1 MKISLNWLKDFVD
14 IDISPERLA
23 EILITAGL
31 EVEGITR
38 LGEGLD
44 NVVLA
49 RILSMRPHPN
59 ADRLTLCSVT
69 TGDKVHAIVCGAK
82 NMKEGDMV
90 ALALPGAH
98 LPNGMKITKSKI
110 RGEVSEGML
119 CSETELGL
127 AKESAG
133 IMILPEGHGGL
144 TPGDPLADALMLRDI
159 VFDINLT
166 PNRPDCLSVIGIA
179 REVVALTG
187 KVLKRPDIK
196 FTEGDFDTS
205 SVSIEVLDPDTCPRY
220 TARIVRGIKTGPPP
234 LWMKRRLEASGIRSI
249 NNIVDVTNYVM
260 LETGQPLHAFDL
272 GLLGGKR
279 IEIRRASDGERITTL
294 DGIERVLDGDVP
306 VISDNKRPVA
316 VAGVMG
322 GTGSEISDA
331 TVDILI
337 ESAYFKPSIV
347 RKIAKRFAM
356 HTESS
361 HRFERGIDPNGV
373 LEASDRAVQL
383 ILELAGGS
391 ASAKP
396 IDIYP
401 KKIAPMNIEMRVSR
415 VKSILGLDMNIDSVV
430 EVFKMLEYDIEELDS
445 DRVRVTPPT
454 SRVDLTREI
463 DLIEEVAR
471 LKGYDSIPTTY
482 PKVEAKA
489 GERDKNGALQDKIRG
504 FLSGNGFYEAV
515 TYTFLSP
522 GALAPF
528 LPSGVEPI
536 NVVNPLSE
544 DQSVL
549 RTTVIPSLLEVVGR
563 NLSYQNENLRFFE
576 IGRVFPLPADEE
588 GEKVVVSGI
597 MIGLRYK
604 KAWNLPADELDFFDV
619 KGVAESLLEI
629 AGSSATFVHDETIRF
644 LHPGKS
650 AVVQADGLDVGIL
663 GEIHPDVME
672 RFDIKGRAYI
682 FEIELGGVAG
692 LSREASFA
700 NIPKFPAVHRDI
712 AILVDDHI
720 PADMVLKAIK
730 GMDPL
735 IADVSLFDLYHGEH
749 IPEDKKS
756 LAYSIR
762 YQAHDRTLREEEVNL
777 LHEKVL
783 LAIKDAVGGVL
794 RG

>member
-373 LEASDRAVQL
+373 LEASDRAVQ
-383 ILELAGGS
+383 LAGGS

>member
-166 PNRPDCLSVIGIA
+166 PNRSDCLSVIGIA